1 MWRNIPARRG
11 KPAAPATETSALA
24 VAGAADGLVRELVA
38 ALVLDV
44 AVVPA
49 HPVPAYVV
57 LLGQL
62 VELCP
67 EVGVLDRL
75 LRRRLPARAFPFG
88 EPRLHAV
95 PEILGVGGE
104 VDLARLLQCP
114 ERLDRRGHLHAV
126 VGGRRVTAADLAPVR
141 PGDQDRP
148 PAAGAGVSGAGAVGE
163 DGDSLH
169 RGTCLYMIDDGR
181 AASAP

>member
-1 MWRNIPARRG
+1 
-11 KPAAPATETSALA
+11 
-24 VAGAADGLVRELVA
+24 
-38 ALVLDV
+38 
-44 AVVPA
+44 
-49 HPVPAYVV
+49 
-57 LLGQL
+57 
-62 VELCP
+62 
-67 EVGVLDRL
+67 
-75 LRRRLPARAFPFG
+75 
-88 EPRLHAV
+88 
-95 PEILGVGGE
+95 GE

-141 PGDQDRP
+141 PGDQDRS

-181 AASAP
+181 AASAPAIPSAATPRARTSERSMRWRFST